1 LRTQLKIMQ
10 DDEQAIRDLV
20 HTWMTASSKGDFDTV
35 LKLMSDD
42 VVFMVP
48 GKEPFGKQEFAALN
62 KEMKDVQ
69 VEGTSDIKELKV
81 LGDWAWMRNFLR
93 VKVTPAAGSPIVRS
107 GYTLTILRKN
117 PDGRWV
123 IARDANLLAPEL

>member
-1 LRTQLKIMQ
+1 MK
-10 DDEQAIRDLV
+10 DEEQAIRDLV
-20 HTWMTASSKGDFDTV
+20 NTWMTATSDGDLDTV
-35 LKLMSDD
+35 LQLMSDD

-48 GKEPFGKQEFAALN
+48 GKEPFGKQEFAAMN
-62 KEMKDVQ
+62 EGMKAVR

-93 VKVTPAAGSPIVRS
+93 VKVTPAEGIPMVRS

-123 IARDANLLAPEL
+123 VARDANLLTPETD

>member
-1 LRTQLKIMQ
+1 MQ

-20 HTWMTASSKGDFDTV
+20 QTWMTASSKGDLDTV

-81 LGDWAWMRNFLR
+81 FG
-93 VKVTPAAGSPIVRS
+93 
-107 GYTLTILRKN
+107 
-117 PDGRWV
+117 
-123 IARDANLLAPEL
+123 